1 MIPDRERTTG
11 SLFERMEASSAR
23 NRQGGS
29 IHSLRQSIRQNLRN
43 ILNTRSGSCRGAPE
57 LGIDE
62 PEGAENFRESMSRA
76 IEQCIERY
84 EPRISHAEVQAVV
97 SSASS
102 PLDMTFHITAWV
114 TFNETH
120 EVTEQY
126 ISDYTA
132 TWRAGM
138 DNLNIRNFES
148 IGQLT
153 GALEQVIS
161 GDQPLQRALTVLR
174 DNTQPGVFSEKLS
187 AKEREEALAEPDYQL
202 LTRLGHEFAPENS
215 TLAVQKDKES
225 TMQAVYQQLTE
236 LHRYLLAIQNAPVPG
251 KSALKAVQLRLDQN
265 SSDPIF
271 ATRQMAKT
279 LPAPLN
285 RWVGRLTDQAWH
297 VVMVEAVHYME
308 VDWRDSVVKPFNEQ
322 LANPS

>member
-43 ILNTRSGSCRGAPE
+43 ILNTRSE

-120 EVTEQY
+120 EV
-126 ISDYTA
+126 
-132 TWRAGM
+132 
-138 DNLNIRNFES
+138 
-148 IGQLT
+148 
-153 GALEQVIS
+153 LEF
-161 GDQPLQRALTVLR
+161 DM
-174 DNTQPGVFSEKLS
+174 
-187 AKEREEALAEPDYQL
+187 
-202 LTRLGHEFAPENS
+202 APNGS
-215 TLAVQKDKES
+215 Q
-225 TMQAVYQQLTE
+225 
-236 LHRYLLAIQNAPVPG
+236 
-251 KSALKAVQLRLDQN
+251 
-265 SSDPIF
+265 
-271 ATRQMAKT
+271 
-279 LPAPLN
+279 
-285 RWVGRLTDQAWH
+285 
-297 VVMVEAVHYME
+297 HYR
-308 VDWRDSVVKPFNEQ
+308 VD
-322 LANPS
+322 

>member
-76 IEQCIERY
+76 IAQCIERY

-97 SSASS
+97 SSAAS

-120 EVTEQY
+120 EV
-126 ISDYTA
+126 
-132 TWRAGM
+132 
-138 DNLNIRNFES
+138 
-148 IGQLT
+148 
-153 GALEQVIS
+153 LEF
-161 GDQPLQRALTVLR
+161 DM
-174 DNTQPGVFSEKLS
+174 
-187 AKEREEALAEPDYQL
+187 
-202 LTRLGHEFAPENS
+202 APNGS
-215 TLAVQKDKES
+215 Q
-225 TMQAVYQQLTE
+225 
-236 LHRYLLAIQNAPVPG
+236 
-251 KSALKAVQLRLDQN
+251 
-265 SSDPIF
+265 
-271 ATRQMAKT
+271 
-279 LPAPLN
+279 
-285 RWVGRLTDQAWH
+285 
-297 VVMVEAVHYME
+297 HYR
-308 VDWRDSVVKPFNEQ
+308 VD
-322 LANPS
+322 

>member
-62 PEGAENFRESMSRA
+62 PEGAENFRESISRA

-120 EVTEQY
+120 EV
-126 ISDYTA
+126 
-132 TWRAGM
+132 
-138 DNLNIRNFES
+138 
-148 IGQLT
+148 
-153 GALEQVIS
+153 LEF
-161 GDQPLQRALTVLR
+161 DM
-174 DNTQPGVFSEKLS
+174 
-187 AKEREEALAEPDYQL
+187 
-202 LTRLGHEFAPENS
+202 AP
-215 TLAVQKDKES
+215 
-225 TMQAVYQQLTE
+225 
-236 LHRYLLAIQNAPVPG
+236 
-251 KSALKAVQLRLDQN
+251 N
-265 SSDPIF
+265 SS
-271 ATRQMAKT
+271 Q
-279 LPAPLN
+279 
-285 RWVGRLTDQAWH
+285 
-297 VVMVEAVHYME
+297 HYR
-308 VDWRDSVVKPFNEQ
+308 VD
-322 LANPS
+322 